1 MSQKILVV
9 DDDREWNLLLKIH
22 IEKAGFT
29 VAQAFNGREAMEKIA
44 ADTPALV
51 ILDINMPVM
60 DGWEVCQTLRGNPAT
75 ENLPIMILS
84 SYSQVQD
91 IQRGKSFRVKRYLLK
106 PCLPQTVVQNVRDIF
121 TEI

>member
-1 MSQKILVV
+1 MAQKILVV
-9 DDDREWNLLLKIH
+9 DDDKEWNLLLKIH
-22 IEKAGFT
+22 LEKSGF
-29 VAQAFNGREAMEKIA
+29 VIAQAFNGREAIEKIDA
-44 ADTPALV
+44 NKPDLV

-60 DGWEVCQTLRGNPAT
+60 DGWEVCQTLRSSPST

-91 IQRGKSFRVKRYLLK
+91 IQRGKSFHVKRYLLK